1 MKIDLFEQLGYLD
14 TRELWTLMSM
24 LKVPYCTV
32 EDVEKEN
39 KETGE
44 LVKVPKFI
52 PRTDFEN
59 MKSDVVVAWNK
70 LNRENRRKLQSWLDK
85 ATKSRM
91 KCAPPSESHNITK
104 RDDNE

>member
-1 MKIDLFEQLGYLD
+1 MKIDLFDQLGYLE

-32 EDVEKEN
+32 EDAEKEN

-44 LVKVPKFI
+44 MVTVPKFV
-52 PRTDFEN
+52 PRTDFEE

-70 LNRENRRKLQSWLDK
+70 CNRDTRRKLKNWLDK

-91 KCAPPSESHNITK
+91 KCAPPTKSYNPIK
-104 RDDNE
+104 RDDD